1 VAPHTAGD
9 PMSDQKWLNCRLSD
23 LRQRLDRQGH
33 RVSKPVISRI
43 LRKHGYSLRANVKQA
58 AGTDHPD
65 RDQQFRYIR
74 MQRTQHYEANQPVIS
89 VDTKKKELVGNFKNA
104 GQIWCQTAEE
114 VDAHDF
120 PHDAL
125 GRAVP
130 YGIYDLR
137 YNRGTVYIGQSA
149 DTPTFAVDNL
159 AQWCQSELRER
170 YPQATQL
177 LIEADSGGSNSA
189 RSRVWKQQLQIQI
202 ADALG
207 LTVTV
212 CHYPTG
218 ASKWNPIEHR
228 LFSEISKT
236 WAGCP
241 LRSFELVQQYIA
253 DTSTQTGLRV
263 QADLVTKTYQKGV
276 KVTDEEMATLNIHTH
291 AICPQWNYTIYPRPA
306 CPATGEVGQVI
317 LL

>member
-1 VAPHTAGD
+1 
-9 PMSDQKWLNCRLSD
+9 MSDQKWLNCRLTD
-23 LRQRLDRQGH
+23 LRQRLDGQGQ

-43 LRKHGYSLRANVKQA
+43 LRAHGSSLRATVKPA
-58 AGTDHPD
+58 AGSQHPD
-65 RDQQFRYIR
+65 RDQQFGYIR
-74 MQRTQHYEANQPVIS
+74 MQRTQHGEANQPGSS
-89 VDTKKKELVGNFKNA
+89 VDTKKQELVGNFKNA

-114 VDAHDF
+114 VDAHAV

-130 YGIYDLR
+130 YGIYDVR
-137 YNRGTVYIGQSA
+137 YNRGTVYSGQSA

-159 AQWCQSELRER
+159 AHWCRTELRER
-170 YPQATQL
+170 YPHATQV
-177 LIEADSGGSNSA
+177 LIEADSGGSNGA
-189 RSRVWKQQLQIQI
+189 RSRVWKQQLQVQI

-207 LTVTV
+207 LTITV
-212 CHYPTG
+212 CPYPTG

-228 LFSEISKT
+228 LFSQMSKP

-241 LRSFELVQQYIA
+241 LRSFELVHHSIA
-253 DTSTQTGLRV
+253 DTTTHTGLRV
-263 QADLVTKTYQKGV
+263 QAYLVTKPYEQGV
-276 KVTDEEMATLNIHTH
+276 KVTDDELATLNIHTH
-291 AICPQWNYTIYPRPA
+291 TICPQWNYTMYPRPA

>member
-1 VAPHTAGD
+1 
-9 PMSDQKWLNCRLSD
+9 MSEQKWLNCRLTD
-23 LRQRLDRQGH
+23 IRQRLLQQGH
-33 RVSKPVISRI
+33 QVSKPVISRI
-43 LRKHGYSLRANVKQA
+43 LRAHHYTLHANAKQA
-58 AGTDHPD
+58 TGADHPD
-65 RDQQFRYIR
+65 RDTQFRYIQS
-74 MQRTQHYEANQPVIS
+74 QRAAHLASGQPVIS
-89 VDTKKKELVGNFKNA
+89 VDTKKKELVGNFKNDGRVW
-104 GQIWCQTAEE
+104 GQSPEI

-120 PHDAL
+120 PHDAV

-130 YGIYDLR
+130 YGIYDLH

-149 DTPTFAVDNL
+149 DTPTFAVENI
-159 AQWCQSELRER
+159 AHWCRTELRER
-170 YPQATQL
+170 YPRATRL

-189 RSRVWKQQLQIQI
+189 RSRVWKWQLQEQV
-202 ADALG
+202 ADALQ

-241 LRSFELVQQYIA
+241 LRSFGLVQHYIR
-253 DTSTQTGLRV
+253 DTRTATGLAV
-263 QADLVTKTYQKGV
+263 QAHLVTNAYATGI
-276 KVTDEEMATLNIHTH
+276 KVSDTVMAALNIQAHQV
-291 AICPQWNYTIYPRPA
+291 CPQWNYTIAPRSI
-306 CPATGEVGQVI
+306 ESRSERVREVI

>member
-1 VAPHTAGD
+1 
-9 PMSDQKWLNCRLSD
+9 MSEQKWLNCRLSD
-23 LRQRLDRQGH
+23 LRQRLEHQGH

-43 LRKHGYSLRANVKQA
+43 LRNHGYSLRANVKQA
-58 AGTDHPD
+58 AGTAHPD
-65 RDQQFRYIR
+65 RDQQFRYIQR
-74 MQRTQHYEANQPVIS
+74 QRTQHLEAKEPVIS

-130 YGIYDLR
+130 YGIYDLAA
-137 YNRGTVYIGQSA
+137 NCGTVYIGQSA
-149 DTPTFAVDNL
+149 DTPSFAVDNL
-159 AQWCQSELRER
+159 AHWCQTELRER
-170 YPQATQL
+170 YPQASKV

-189 RSRVWKQQLQIQI
+189 RSRVWKQQLQVQI

-253 DTSTQTGLRV
+253 ETSTHTGLRV
-263 QADLVTKTYQKGV
+263 RAYRVTKTYEKGV
-276 KVTDEEMATLNIHTH
+276 KVSDEEMATLNVHTH
-291 AICPQWNYTIYPRPA
+291 ATCPRWNYTIYPRPS
-306 CPATGEVGQVI
+306 CPATGAVGQVN

>member
-1 VAPHTAGD
+1 
-9 PMSDQKWLNCRLSD
+9 MSDQKWLNCRLSD
-23 LRQRLDRQGH
+23 LRQRLDGQGY

-43 LRKHGYSLRANVKQA
+43 LRAHGYSLRANVKQA
-58 AGTDHPD
+58 AGADHPD
-65 RDQQFRYIR
+65 RDQQFRHIR
-74 MQRTQHYEANQPVIS
+74 MQRLEHCEANQPVIS

-114 VDAHDF
+114 VDTHDF
-120 PHDAL
+120 PHDAI

-159 AQWCQSELRER
+159 AHWCQTELRER
-170 YPQATQL
+170 YPQATQI

-189 RSRVWKQQLQIQI
+189 RSRGWKQQLQIQI

-207 LTVTV
+207 LTITV

-218 ASKWNPIEHR
+218 TSKWNPIEHR

-263 QADLVTKTYQKGV
+263 RAYLVTTTYEKGV
-276 KVTDEEMATLNIHTH
+276 KVTDEELATLNIHPHT
-291 AICPQWNYTIYPRPA
+291 ICPQWNYTIYPRPV
-306 CPATGEVGQVI
+306 CPTTAVGQVI

>member
-1 VAPHTAGD
+1 
-9 PMSDQKWLNCRLSD
+9 MSEQKWLNCRLAD
-23 LRQRLDRQGH
+23 IRQRLQQQGQ
-33 RVSKPVISRI
+33 RLSKPVISRL
-43 LRKHGYSLRANVKQA
+43 LRAHHYSLHANVKQTT
-58 AGTDHPD
+58 GSDHPD
-65 RDQQFRYIR
+65 RDTQFRYIHS
-74 MQRTQHYEANQPVIS
+74 QRAAHQEAGQPVIS
-89 VDTKKKELVGNFKNA
+89 VDTKKKELVGNFKNS
-104 GQIWCQTAEE
+104 GQVWGQSPQI

-125 GRAVP
+125 GRAIP
-130 YGIYDLR
+130 YGIYDLH

-149 DTPTFAVDNL
+149 DTPTFAVANI
-159 AQWCQSELRER
+159 AQWCRTELRER
-170 YPQATQL
+170 YPQASCL

-189 RSRVWKQQLQIQI
+189 RSRVWKWQLQEQVV
-202 ADALG
+202 DALQ

-241 LRSFELVQQYIA
+241 LRSFALVAQYIGETRTA
-253 DTSTQTGLRV
+253 TGLAV
-263 QADLVTKTYQKGV
+263 QSHLVSETYDTGI
-276 KVTDEEMATLNIHTH
+276 KVSDAVMAALNIQAH
-291 AICPQWNYTIYPRPA
+291 AVCPQWNYTIAPRSVQDRSD
-306 CPATGEVGQVI
+306 GVREVI

>member
-1 VAPHTAGD
+1 
-9 PMSDQKWLNCRLSD
+9 MSEQKWLNCRLAD
-23 LRQRLDRQGH
+23 IRQRLQQQGQ
-33 RVSKPVISRI
+33 RLSKPVISRL
-43 LRKHGYSLRANVKQA
+43 LRAHHYSLHANVKQTT
-58 AGTDHPD
+58 GSDHPD
-65 RDQQFRYIR
+65 RDTQFRYIQT
-74 MQRTQHYEANQPVIS
+74 QRAAHQEAGQPVIS
-89 VDTKKKELVGNFKNA
+89 VDTKKKELVGNFKNS
-104 GQIWCQTAEE
+104 GQVWGQSPQI

-125 GRAVP
+125 GRAIP
-130 YGIYDLR
+130 YGIYDLH

-149 DTPTFAVDNL
+149 DTPTFAVANI
-159 AQWCQSELRER
+159 AQWCRTELRER
-170 YPQATQL
+170 YPQASCL

-189 RSRVWKQQLQIQI
+189 RSRVWKWQLQEQVV
-202 ADALG
+202 DALQ

-241 LRSFELVQQYIA
+241 LRSFALVAHYIGETRTA
-253 DTSTQTGLRV
+253 TGLAV
-263 QADLVTKTYQKGV
+263 QSHLVSETYDTGI
-276 KVTDEEMATLNIHTH
+276 KVSDAVMAALNIQAH
-291 AICPQWNYTIYPRPA
+291 AVCPQWNYTIAPRSVQDRSD
-306 CPATGEVGQVI
+306 GVREVI